1 MEWVAGCPWNP
12 QPNSSLSAKQWLT
25 FTVAVTMPF
34 SLQYPFNFNAKIS
47 VSSEKCR
54 YQDLAGFRPRVEGY
68 APGSP
73 ARFRS
78 WTTLIATP
86 SPKPTTEHPMSQ
98 LTTTANFV
106 CPVCKKEACATVEVP
121 EVDWCVEPLSDSLS
135 EDDGVMECDQCGEFF
150 AINIQNSPAGCFIE
164 LVEHP
169 NVEVDAE
176 EAPFASDDSQENEWL
191 NDFIPQSPYDV
202 YNSNYH
208 HLGEVLSECS
218 GGESGVIKRSA
229 AVIQRMIFAETISSM
244 EAFLG
249 DTLITAVLNNPKAMQ
264 RLTMRDKDL
273 SEEKVSLNAIL
284 ANPNVVSDKV
294 RIHLKGLLYHNLQKV
309 AAIFR
314 IALEVN
320 IFPDEDLKVRLLKL
334 VQLRHDVVHRNG
346 RDKNGEEHSFPAE
359 WVTEAMEDVR
369 TFVQNVQSSVSRV
382 RLQLLYPHME
392 MGQPE

>member
-1 MEWVAGCPWNP
+1 M
-12 QPNSSLSAKQWLT
+12 T
-25 FTVAVTMPF
+25 
-34 SLQYPFNFNAKIS
+34 
-47 VSSEKCR
+47 
-54 YQDLAGFRPRVEGY
+54 
-68 APGSP
+68 
-73 ARFRS
+73 
-78 WTTLIATP
+78 
-86 SPKPTTEHPMSQ
+86 Q
-98 LTTTANFV
+98 LTTTARFV

-135 EDDGVMECDQCGEFF
+135 EDDGEMECDQCGVFF

-169 NVEVDAE
+169 NVDVDAE

-202 YNSNYH
+202 YDSNYH
-208 HLGEVLSECS
+208 HLGEVLAECS
-218 GGESGVIKRSA
+218 GGESGVIRRSA

-244 EAFLG
+244 EAYLG
-249 DTLITAVLNNPKAMQ
+249 DTLISAVLANPKAMQ
-264 RLTMRDKDL
+264 RLTIRDKDL

-284 ANPNVVSDKV
+284 ANPNVVSDKI
-294 RIHLKGLLYHNLQKV
+294 RIHLKGLLYHNLPKV

-320 IFPDEDLKVRLLKL
+320 IFPNEDLKVRLLKF

-346 RDKNGEEHSFPAE
+346 KDKNGEEHSFPAE
-359 WVTEAMEDVR
+359 WVMEAMEDVR

-392 MGQPE
+392 MEQPK